1 MGNRVL
7 RFYARKCKCVKCHE
21 LSGLHSKHTLEVIRY
36 TSGRLVQVTLV
47 SGKYYCYRCGKFF
60 TRKPYWMQK
69 GSKYCKCIIRD
80 AEDMVLSEMSMREVS
95 EKLLLK
101 YGLRVPPSTL
111 STWTS
116 SVAFFPRVAGVSTQ
130 P

>member
-1 MGNRVL
+1 MGNRVIK
-7 RFYARKCKCVKCHE
+7 FYARECKCVKCYE
-21 LSGLHSKHTLEVIRY
+21 KSRLHSKHTLDVIRF
-36 TSGRLVQVTLV
+36 TGGGLVEITLV

-69 GSKYCKCIIRD
+69 GSKYCKAIIRD
-80 AEDMVLSEMSMREVS
+80 AENMVLSGTTLVRVS
-95 EKLLLK
+95 EALLIK

-111 STWTS
+111 HTWTS
-116 SVAFFPRVAGVSTQ
+116 QPLFFPRVAGVSTQ